1 MKLTHFMSTMI
12 RFCIAQIRP
21 AIFDLTLR
29 CADPPVLA
37 SLLLGVNDFI
47 LLLSSSSLSSSSSDP
62 VFLVNYLLLLVLLPT
77 PHKIVA
83 VFQMIC
89 AIALS
94 QSYEGTQEAGRS
106 LSLKLLQQLE
116 EQYQLSNRNTEN
128 IVSGRLFKKIE
139 LSEFIRYASGDPI
152 ESWLNGLLCLDR
164 MLRRKFGVPST
175 KRGSY
180 GKMTIVIIAVGADSN
195 WKKAMSG
202 VAHLVTNVQ
211 KTNWD
216 VRVNVHHPDQV
227 LNMKEPYSSKGTDD
241 LRKHWAECFLEVR
254 VVIYF

>member
-1 MKLTHFMSTMI
+1 
-12 RFCIAQIRP
+12 
-21 AIFDLTLR
+21 
-29 CADPPVLA
+29 
-37 SLLLGVNDFI
+37 
-47 LLLSSSSLSSSSSDP
+47 
-62 VFLVNYLLLLVLLPT
+62 
-77 PHKIVA
+77 
-83 VFQMIC
+83 MIC

-128 IVSGRLFKKIE
+128 IVSGVTEEVWCPIYKEGKLQENDHRNYCSRCRLKLEKSHE
-139 LSEFIRYASGDPI
+139 VL
-152 ESWLNGLLCLDR
+152 
-164 MLRRKFGVPST
+164 
-175 KRGSY
+175 
-180 GKMTIVIIAVGADSN
+180 
-195 WKKAMSG
+195 G

-241 LRKHWAECFLEVR
+241 LRKHWAECFLE
-254 VVIYF
+254 